1 MVKASVWKAGDS
13 MEQFAIKCYEAH
25 RAAFECW
32 NYGGIDEAW
41 EDEDGI
47 LCIRYT
53 SGEWWH
59 YAMENGSVIW
69 W

>member
-1 MVKASVWKAGDS
+1 MAKASVWKAGDS
-13 MEQFAIKCYEAH
+13 MEQFAIRCYEAH

-32 NYGGIDEAW
+32 HYGGIDEVW

-53 SGEWWH
+53 SGDWWH